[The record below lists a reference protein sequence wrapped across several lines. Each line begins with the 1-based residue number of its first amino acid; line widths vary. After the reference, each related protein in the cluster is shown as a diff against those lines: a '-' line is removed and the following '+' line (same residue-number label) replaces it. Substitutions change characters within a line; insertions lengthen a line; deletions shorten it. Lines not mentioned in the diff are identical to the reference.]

1 MTRWR
6 CSLSGEWNIEKT
18 RGIIRGMTRK
28 GRGIVRKKA
37 EAPSGILRKS
47 SGVLR
52 GLSPSRAAKRRA
64 ATSWNW
70 PVTRDYCQKFAP
82 WRRCEQLD
90 GNKGISKTTRP
101 FNFRIKERIIAAF
114 WKAVPPQKR
123 SGWPGLGFVHRRVNS
138 LDHADID
145 AVTFAPAETCST
157 LGHRGQ
163 LSCFKIGAALK
174 NSCDDD
180 HRQPLVSHVDA
191 L

>member
-52 GLSPSRAAKRRA
+52 GLSPSRAAKRLA

-70 PVTRDYCQKFAP
+70 PVTRDYCRKFAP
-82 WRRCEQLD
+82 RRRCEQLD
-90 GNKGISKTTRP
+90 GNKGISNEPRRQTTRS
-101 FNFRIKERIIAAF
+101 RE
-114 WKAVPPQKR
+114 
-123 SGWPGLGFVHRRVNS
+123 
-138 LDHADID
+138 ID
-145 AVTFAPAETCST
+145 QT
-157 LGHRGQ
+157 GQ
-163 LSCFKIGAALK
+163 FP
-174 NSCDDD
+174 NQRTD
-180 HRQPLVSHVDA
+180 HRCVLESGSAPKTFRLARAGLRPPSSK
-191 L
+191 